1 MRMAIRADVI
11 RQPGPYMWVQLAE
24 SPLGLGQ
31 LYVRKPF
38 QCKGKVEIRSGV
50 GGKLRSSILGNS
62 NDSVRSCFVAAV
74 RAEKMR
80 SEWQTAENLSRASA

>member
-1 MRMAIRADVI
+1 MRMAICADVI

-38 QCKGKVEIRSGV
+38 QCKGKVEIR
-50 GGKLRSSILGNS
+50 LRSVENPE
-62 NDSVRSCFVAAV
+62 VRFWETQK
-74 RAEKMR
+74 RG
-80 SEWQTAENLSRASA
+80 

>member
-1 MRMAIRADVI
+1 MRMQIRADVN

-38 QCKGKVEIRSGV
+38 QCKGKVDILQWRRWKTQKFNS
-50 GGKLRSSILGNS
+50 GKLNEASRLDVSSP
-62 NDSVRSCFVAAV
+62 RT
-74 RAEKMR
+74 EQKK
-80 SEWQTAENLSRASA
+80 